1 MRFAVLATLAV
12 ALAAFPAAAQPASQN
27 VILVTADGLRWQD
40 AFRGLDPLLAKE
52 KSAHM
57 PEKDPRYQRYWRTS
71 ETERRQALMPF
82 FWKKLAPL
90 GIVTSNAKVTNQY
103 RVSYPGYSEILTGR
117 AQDDV
122 IKGNDPIRNPTR
134 TVLEF
139 LRLKLGL
146 PKEQVALFASW
157 ERFNVIGEST
167 EGQIV
172 INAGYQPLEGRNVP
186 ARIAELSRM
195 QSHLLT
201 PWDSARHDFITGEMA
216 LEYMKA
222 IKPRVLYVAF
232 DETDDWAHD
241 HRYDRVLDTIA
252 EFDRFLEKLWTTIES
267 MKEYRGRTT
276 LVITSDHGRG
286 STLEDWHGHG
296 SKVVGAD
303 RIWMAIVGP
312 ATPAKGEIDAA
323 VEQRDV
329 APTILKL
336 MGIDPAEYKGAT
348 GKPISAAIR

>member
-1 MRFAVLATLAV
+1 MRFALLATI
-12 ALAAFPAAAQPASQN
+12 AATIAAIPSAAQSASQN
-27 VILVTADGLRWQD
+27 IILVSADGLRWQD

-57 PEKDPRYQRYWRTS
+57 PDKDPRSQRYWRTS
-71 ETERRQALMPF
+71 ELERRQALMPF

-90 GIVTSNAKVTNQY
+90 GIATSNVKVTNRY

-122 IKGNDPIRNPTR
+122 IKGNDPIRNPSE

-139 LRLKLGL
+139 LRRKLAL

-157 ERFNVIGEST
+157 DHFRYIAEAT
-167 EGQIV
+167 EGYLV
-172 INAGYQPLEGRNVP
+172 INAGFQPLEGRNVP
-186 ARIAELSRM
+186 PRIAELSRM

-201 PWDSARHDFITGEMA
+201 PWDEARHDYITGEMA
-216 LEYMKA
+216 LEYMKT
-222 IKPRVLYVAF
+222 IKPRVLYISF

-241 HRYDRVLDTIA
+241 HRYDRVLDSIA
-252 EFDRFLEKLWTTIES
+252 EFDHFLEKLWAAIES

-286 STLEDWHGHG
+286 STLED
-296 SKVVGAD
+296 
-303 RIWMAIVGP
+303 
-312 ATPAKGEIDAA
+312 
-323 VEQRDV
+323 
-329 APTILKL
+329 
-336 MGIDPAEYKGAT
+336 
-348 GKPISAAIR
+348 